1 MRSTAARGDGRVK
14 RDSLAPPTHLER
26 LKYEVARDLG
36 LMPKVLEVGWPGL
49 TTAES
54 GRVGGIVAR
63 RLRED
68 AAGPRNT
75 EV

>member
-1 MRSTAARGDGRVK
+1 MRQIASM
-14 RDSLAPPTHLER
+14 PPSRRER

-36 LMPKVLEVGWPGL
+36 LMPKVLDVGWPGL

-63 RLRED
+63 RLREEIS
-68 AAGPRNT
+68 ANANP
-75 EV
+75 

>member
-1 MRSTAARGDGRVK
+1 MK
-14 RDSLAPPTHLER
+14 RDYPATPTHLER

-36 LMPKVLEVGWPGL
+36 LMPKVLDVGWPGL

-63 RLRED
+63 RLRESVP
-68 AAGPRNT
+68 GQPK
-75 EV
+75 

>member
-1 MRSTAARGDGRVK
+1 MKQIAST
-14 RDSLAPPTHLER
+14 PPSRRER

-36 LMPKVLEVGWPGL
+36 LMPKVLDVGWPGL

-63 RLRED
+63 RLREE
-68 AAGPRNT
+68 APGASNANP
-75 EV
+75 

>member
-1 MRSTAARGDGRVK
+1 MK
-14 RDSLAPPTHLER
+14 RDHYAPPTHLER
-26 LKYEVARDLG
+26 LKYEVAEELG

-63 RLRED
+63 RLRAEK
-68 AAGPRNT
+68 PRA
-75 EV
+75 

>member
-1 MRSTAARGDGRVK
+1 MGQRFEQ
-14 RDSLAPPTHLER
+14 PTHLER
-26 LKYEVARDLG
+26 LKYEVAGELG

-63 RLRED
+63 RLRGERQHVSPKD
-68 AAGPRNT
+68 PAP
-75 EV
+75 